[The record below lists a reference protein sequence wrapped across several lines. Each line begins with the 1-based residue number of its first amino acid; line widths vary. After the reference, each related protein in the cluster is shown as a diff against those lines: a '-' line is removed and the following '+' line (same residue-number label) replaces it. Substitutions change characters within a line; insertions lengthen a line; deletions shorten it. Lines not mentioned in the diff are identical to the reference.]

1 LPRVAIALGSNLGDR
16 QAHVDWAIARLG
28 EHLQNLVASSCI
40 DTEPVGVP
48 DSQPDY
54 LNAAVIGETS
64 LPAAELVQRLL
75 DLERERGRTR
85 SGVRAARTLDLD
97 LILYGEAIISE
108 PGVTVPHPRFRD
120 RAFVLR
126 PLAEIAPDWID
137 PVTGLSIAE
146 LLGAAHGS

>member
-97 LILYGEAIISE
+97 LILYDEAIISD
-108 PGVTVPHPRFRD
+108 PGVTVPHPRSRD

-126 PLAEIAPDWID
+126 PLAEIAPEWID

-146 LLGAAHGS
+146 LLGAHSS